1 MIKMRRK
8 LGDKKMKIDI
18 RILIFD
24 VAIIFFFIFA
34 VSMSKY
40 VFKLKDEHQ
49 IESSAF
55 YFASDIAGIEKKFFS
70 TENWNGDSELQ
81 INFDVENY
89 ENQSLITKKDI
100 KYTISVEKIDDTNN
114 EITAEIYKYNTKI
127 SGEQTLTGN
136 ALSTNDYVIKVSKN
150 NSTITATAFN
160 LKVKITSV
168 SPYKKELVG
177 NIKINIPQENN
188 EISTLLKDNGDYVSL
203 SIKTNDYLEDKI
215 ITYDT
220 TKLVLDRANIL
231 LKDISIKSSENT
243 NIFIIAKSSF
253 EKDSEYEINFVKVD
267 SSASAELG
275 TEIVVD

>member
-1 MIKMRRK
+1 MRRK
-8 LGDKKMKIDI
+8 LSDKKMKIDI
-18 RILIFD
+18 RILILT

-55 YFASDIAGIEKKFFS
+55 YFASDIAGIEEKNFS

-89 ENQSLITKKDI
+89 ENQSLITKEDI

-114 EITAEIYKYNTKI
+114 EITAEIYENNTKI

-150 NSTITATAFN
+150 NSTITATSFN
-160 LKVKITSV
+160 LKVKITST

-188 EISTLLKDNGDYVSL
+188 EISTSLKDNGDYVSL
-203 SIKTNDYLEDKI
+203 SIKTNDYLEDKT

-243 NIFIIAKSSF
+243 NIFTITKSSF

-267 SSASAELG
+267 SSASVELG